1 MFPDA
6 RLLVLLDVDGP
17 VARVVVLMDRMVPV
31 ARVLVLMDVDGPCCF
46 CVGSGGCGWS
56 LLLVCWF

>member
-56 LLLVCWF
+56 LLFVCWF